1 LRLAALRGGSLT
13 EADNLFVSK
22 LEGEP
27 EKWRLLYAA
36 YGHDVAVGC
45 PFCSAADP
53 RTYLYY
59 ALPGIAAPHLI
70 HIFLLGVITS
80 QFFSGKEGSRWRTY
94 ATIAGVALALVELYM
109 TYNYRW
115 EENGNKRMLNEVDFF
130 AQRMRI
136 YRQLAFA
143 ATDAL
148 LGWALYLTSTNRWLV
163 IPPTTTEQLTQLTQQ
178 TALTHAQV
186 SLLAN
191 LRNATVRDAE
201 LRNRQEV
208 YWRREQEEMVGIM
221 QEEGVRT
228 AVTSVLAREEFG
240 NTRRRAQIY
249 VESMLNQMR
258 PDSAAT
264 S

>member
-1 LRLAALRGGSLT
+1 MT
-13 EADNLFVSK
+13 EADKLFVSK
-22 LEGEP
+22 LETEP

-36 YGHDVAVGC
+36 YGHDVVVSC

-59 ALPGIAAPHLI
+59 ALPGIAVPHLL
-70 HIFLLGVITS
+70 HVFLLGIITS
-80 QFFSGKEGSRWRTY
+80 HFFSGKEGSRWRTY
-94 ATIAGVALALVELYM
+94 ATIAGVALALVEVYT

-115 EENGNKRMLNEVDFF
+115 EENANKRMLNEVDFF
-130 AQRMRI
+130 AQRMRV
-136 YRQLAFA
+136 YRHLAFA

-201 LRNRQEV
+201 LRGRQDV
-208 YWRREQEEMVGIM
+208 YWRREQEEMAAIM
-221 QEEGVRT
+221 QEDRVRT
-228 AVTSVLAREEFG
+228 AVTSVLARDGFE

-249 VESMLNQMR
+249 VESMLNQMKG
-258 PDSAAT
+258 DGSSAG
-264 S
+264 